1 MFQFWTEWK
10 RKDSKTE
17 NEGDVTMVRTCSI
30 TSDTSSSASNWS
42 IDWNDKKRT
51 LSFKDDYVSFPS
63 LEPSDATSNT
73 N

>member
-17 NEGDVTMVRTCSI
+17 NEGDVAIVRTCSI

-42 IDWNDKKRT
+42 IDWNDPKRT
-51 LSFKDDYVSFPS
+51 LSFKEDYVSFPS
-63 LEPSDATSNT
+63 LEPIDATSST